1 MLDFPTVL
9 VFLRDR
15 YHLCRTQVS
24 TDDLPHSAVA
34 IVFRHLRVK
43 LRPAKREA
51 ATPKVERSPRRLLTA
66 LSPFHGDY
74 ASLTA
79 AAAVMDAIAV
89 MEAIAVLPWG

>member
-1 MLDFPTVL
+1 LSYFATGITYAGTRVP
-9 VFLRDR
+9 
-15 YHLCRTQVS
+15 
-24 TDDLPHSAVA
+24 TDDLLHSAVA
-34 IVFRHLRVK
+34 TLFRHLRVK

-51 ATPKVERSPRRLLTA
+51 ATPKVDESPARLLTA